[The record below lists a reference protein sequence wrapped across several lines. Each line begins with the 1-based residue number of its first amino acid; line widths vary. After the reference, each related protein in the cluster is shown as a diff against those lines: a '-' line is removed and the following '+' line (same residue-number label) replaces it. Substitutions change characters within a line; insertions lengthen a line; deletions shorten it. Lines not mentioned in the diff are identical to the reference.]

1 MEGAKLMEGAV
12 EGEELTE
19 GIADGIVEGKELV
32 EGTIVGANEGQME
45 SPIASMMT
53 AQFLGQISRS
63 MGSTT
68 ASQAVEQMA
77 GTGCMDEG
85 IEDGNRDSSMDRP
98 VLSGSDEGIEDGN
111 RDGSMD
117 GLLLSDFGALVD
129 FGVFVSGAKRRVV
142 LCFPIGL

>member
-1 MEGAKLMEGAV
+1 
-12 EGEELTE
+12 
-19 GIADGIVEGKELV
+19 
-32 EGTIVGANEGQME
+32 
-45 SPIASMMT
+45 
-53 AQFLGQISRS
+53 
-63 MGSTT
+63 
-68 ASQAVEQMA
+68 
-77 GTGCMDEG
+77 MDEG